1 MKKNHLQITG
11 ILLVAVL
18 LTGCETMKEIDQAMY
33 EAASSVAPKDRITG
47 LHTVNFTERSE
58 QIKKGN
64 ESSEKLL
71 AEYKAKGGK
80 LDRAVDPKMYQRLQQ
95 IFKRVHSVSHFKDES
110 WEVFLI
116 DEGSFNA
123 FVTGGTHVIVHRGLM
138 QQCDDDE
145 VAAVIGHEIGH
156 VTANHVF
163 ERHTHGVVMM
173 IGNSKSTKRDSY
185 GAAYTHEGEREA
197 DKIGILYSSLA
208 GYDPSANARI
218 WEKMYR
224 ETGDIW
230 DGRGKSHPVNSQRS
244 SEAKEIAAKVKQ
256 YYTQGLI
263 NSSSSDL
270 INSNTLWD
278 NSGTG
283 LKAGEG
289 GGFFAILEA
298 SIDTAAKHASAK
310 TEEQRQLN
318 KNAFVESVRNAVYL
332 EDISEVGRDTLRLR
346 IKYTGYRT
354 LQKISFI
361 CFIDES
367 LQIKSGLNQAIYPN
381 RSYYVYFQ
389 SPDLPKYTPL
399 LSDPGIIISDAE

>member
-1 MKKNHLQITG
+1 MKTTYPQIV
-11 ILLVAVL
+11 ISLVVTAL
-18 LTGCETMKEIDQAMY
+18 FTGCETMKEIDQAMY
-33 EAASSVAPKDRITG
+33 EAASAVAPKDRITG

-64 ESSEKLL
+64 EISETIL
-71 AEYKAKGGK
+71 AEYKAEGGK
-80 LDRAVDPKMYQRLQQ
+80 VDRAVDPIMYQRLQQ
-95 IFKRVHSVSHFKDES
+95 IFERVHSVSHFKDEI

-116 DEGSFNA
+116 DEQSFNA

-138 QQCDDDE
+138 EQCSDDE

-156 VTANHVF
+156 VAANHVF
-163 ERHTHGVVMM
+163 ERDTHGVVMM
-173 IGNSKSTKRDSY
+173 IGNSKSAKRDSY

-208 GYDPSANARI
+208 GYDPSAAAKI
-218 WEKMYR
+218 WERMYR

-244 SEAKEIAAKVKQ
+244 AEAREIATRVKQ
-256 YYTQGLI
+256 YYTPGLV

-270 INSNTLWD
+270 INTNALWD

-298 SIDTAAKHASAK
+298 SIDTASKHAAAK
-310 TEEQRQLN
+310 AEEQRQLN
-318 KNAFVESVRNAVYL
+318 KNTFVESVRNAVYL
-332 EDISEVGRDTLRLR
+332 EDISEVGRDTLRFR
-346 IKYTGYRT
+346 IIYTGYRT

-361 CFIDES
+361 CIVDEN
-367 LQIKSGLNQAIYPN
+367 LQIKSDLTQIIYPN
-381 RSYYVYFQ
+381 KSYYVYFQ

-399 LSDPGIIISDAE
+399 LSDPGLMISDAE